1 MAKALRS
8 SKIHGSPVYPI
19 DFTRR
24 TQVVRGGRVFIRYGV
39 PDAAWE
45 ERRLQTE
52 CEMTRGAEV
61 GRRNRKLPGNYLSHG
76 GKVSLSQREPP
87 SQTEHYDLGLQ
98 GKL

>member
-8 SKIHGSPVYPI
+8 SKIHGAPVYPV
-19 DFTRR
+19 DFTH
-24 TQVVRGGRVFIRYGV
+24 RVQLPKHGHIFIRYGAR
-39 PDAAWE
+39 PD
-45 ERRLQTE
+45 
-52 CEMTRGAEV
+52 GAMMPQI
-61 GRRNRKLPGNYLSHG
+61 RQLPDNYLSHG